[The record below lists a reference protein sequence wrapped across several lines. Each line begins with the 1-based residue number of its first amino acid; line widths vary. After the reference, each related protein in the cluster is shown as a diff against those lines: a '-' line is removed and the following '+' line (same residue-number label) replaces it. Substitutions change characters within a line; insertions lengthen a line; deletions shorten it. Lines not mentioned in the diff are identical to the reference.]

1 MSTAAERTRLAW
13 DVLADV
19 ADPELPVLSVVDLG
33 IVRAVDVSDAGTAVA
48 VTLTPTYSGCPATEV
63 IAASVRSALSAEF
76 GRVELR
82 TQLSPAWTTDWL
94 TDAGRRKL
102 HAFGIVPPADLS
114 EGRPLL
120 PIAGG
125 VTAGGATSAG
135 TAPAGTAPPEGRPDA
150 CPRCGAQDPELLAA
164 FGSTPCKA
172 LFRCRSC
179 REPFDYLKRH

>member
-1 MSTAAERTRLAW
+1 
-13 DVLADV
+13 
-19 ADPELPVLSVVDLG
+19 
-33 IVRAVDVSDAGTAVA
+33 
-48 VTLTPTYSGCPATEV
+48 
-63 IAASVRSALSAEF
+63 
-76 GRVELR
+76 LR

-135 TAPAGTAPPEGRPDA
+135 TAPAGTAPAGTAPAGTAPAGTAPAGTAPPEGRPDA